1 MSLELTKQRL
11 QSAKDR
17 VDKLIDNNLV
27 IWATETILLPAQN
40 DITNSISPK
49 AAQGLSLE
57 KTGFKKVDLVW
68 DLTDDKGAP
77 IHYYLEF
84 GTGPHKIEA
93 KGKIF
98 GGADSLH
105 WKGPTGK
112 DVFAK
117 IVNHPGSTKHK
128 GLIQTIKD
136 ERLPALK
143 ERIISE
149 THHNLEISS
158 L

>member
-11 QSAKDR
+11 QSSKDR
-17 VDKLIDNNLV
+17 IDKFIDRHLV
-27 IWATETILLPAQN
+27 IWATETILLPAQT
-40 DITNSISPK
+40 DIASSISQK
-49 AAQGLSLE
+49 AADALSLE
-57 KTGFKKVDLVW
+57 KTGFKKIDLVW
-68 DLTDDKGAP
+68 DLTDDNGAP
-77 IHYYLEF
+77 IHYFLEF

-98 GGADSLH
+98 GGSNLLH

-112 DVFAK
+112 DHFAQV
-117 IVNHPGSTKHK
+117 VNHPGSTKHK
-128 GLIQTIKD
+128 GLIQTIKE
-136 ERLPALK
+136 ERMPALQ

-149 THHNLEISS
+149 TQHKMEFDS